1 MNPQK
6 ALRVERRFDFGRL
19 LLKILAIGTMTI
31 DHIGAILFPGIVIL
45 RIVGRLAFPIFGY
58 LLILGVESTR
68 NVKKYFA
75 RLLVFAFISQIPYF
89 FAFGLTPLDQL
100 NIFFSLFF
108 GGLFVYLVFRG
119 SLLAVLP
126 VLAAFFLNTEGNL
139 YGIVFI
145 FSLALLRKSTLL
157 GVLAAFLLNLQFMFE
172 WSIQA
177 FSILSLIVIVLHK
190 KGFFKIEKEVR
201 EKAFYFSWM
210 KYGFYIYYPLHLMI
224 LYLIKVIFF

>member
-1 MNPQK
+1 
-6 ALRVERRFDFGRL
+6 
-19 LLKILAIGTMTI
+19 
-31 DHIGAILFPGIVIL
+31 
-45 RIVGRLAFPIFGY
+45 
-58 LLILGVESTR
+58 
-68 NVKKYFA
+68 
-75 RLLVFAFISQIPYF
+75 
-89 FAFGLTPLDQL
+89 
-100 NIFFSLFF
+100 
-108 GGLFVYLVFRG
+108 VFRG

>member
-1 MNPQK
+1 
-6 ALRVERRFDFGRL
+6 
-19 LLKILAIGTMTI
+19 
-31 DHIGAILFPGIVIL
+31 
-45 RIVGRLAFPIFGY
+45 
-58 LLILGVESTR
+58 
-68 NVKKYFA
+68 
-75 RLLVFAFISQIPYF
+75 
-89 FAFGLTPLDQL
+89 
-100 NIFFSLFF
+100 
-108 GGLFVYLVFRG
+108 VFRG

-177 FSILSLIVIVLHK
+177 FSLFSLIVIVLHK
-190 KGFFKIEKEVR
+190 KGFFRIEKEAR

-210 KYGFYIYYPLHLMI
+210 KYGFYVYYPLHLMI
-224 LYLIKVIFF
+224 LYLIKVVFF

>member
-1 MNPQK
+1 
-6 ALRVERRFDFGRL
+6 
-19 LLKILAIGTMTI
+19 MTI

-210 KYGFYIYYPLHLMI
+210 KYGFYVYYPLHLMI

>member
-1 MNPQK
+1 
-6 ALRVERRFDFGRL
+6 LERRYDFGRL

-31 DHIGAILFPGIVIL
+31 DHVGAILLPDMVIL
-45 RIVGRLAFPIFGY
+45 RIIGRLAFPIFGY

-68 NVKKYFA
+68 NVKNYFS
-75 RLLVFAFISQIPYF
+75 RLLVFAFVSQIPYF

-126 VLAAFFLNTEGNL
+126 VLAAFFLNAEGNL

-177 FSILSLIVIVLHK
+177 FSLFSLIVIVLHK

-210 KYGFYIYYPLHLMI
+210 KYGFYVYYPLHLMI